1 MVIAHCT
8 RCLGKA
14 QGETF
19 EVASSKINHAV
30 SLSRGIP
37 CGDNYNCV
45 EEVSEKVGDEDS
57 TTKID
62 GFSYSKVEG
71 KSTDKV
77 VLDEKK
83 YTSSKKSKKQY

>member
-45 EEVSEKVGDEDS
+45 EELKEAF
-57 TTKID
+57 TKQSPKKIAKD
-62 GFSYSKVEG
+62 PNVVISDPDNSSK
-71 KSTDKV
+71 T
-77 VLDEKK
+77 
-83 YTSSKKSKKQY
+83 TSSKKSKK

>member
-14 QGETF
+14 QGKTF
-19 EVASSKINHAV
+19 EEASCKINHAV

-45 EEVSEKVGDEDS
+45 VEVKEKS
-57 TTKID
+57 TKIKPPSTNEPGD
-62 GFSYSKVEG
+62 KIDQDIDVPPKDLV
-71 KSTDKV
+71 KSTNP
-77 VLDEKK
+77 KK
-83 YTSSKKSKKQY
+83 LKKQ

>member
-45 EEVSEKVGDEDS
+45 EELKD
-57 TTKID
+57 TTIETKQSPKKIAKD
-62 GFSYSKVEG
+62 PNVVISNPDNSSK
-71 KSTDKV
+71 T
-77 VLDEKK
+77 
-83 YTSSKKSKKQY
+83 TSSKKSKKQY

>member
-14 QGETF
+14 QGDTF
-19 EVASSKINHAV
+19 EEASAKINHAV

-45 EEVSEKVGDEDS
+45 EELKD
-57 TTKID
+57 
-62 GFSYSKVEG
+62 
-71 KSTDKV
+71 KSTKSETPKQSGQATV
-77 VLDEKK
+77 TTEKT
-83 YTSSKKSKKQY
+83 TSAKKPKKQ

>member
-45 EEVSEKVGDEDS
+45 EELKSPKTAEA
-57 TTKID
+57 
-62 GFSYSKVEG
+62 SYSKVEG
-71 KSTDKV
+71 KSTEKV
-77 VLDEKK
+77 VLDEAK
-83 YTSSKKSKKQY
+83 YNDKKKSKKQ

>member
-45 EEVSEKVGDEDS
+45 EELKSPKTAEA
-57 TTKID
+57 T
-62 GFSYSKVEG
+62 YHNVEG
-71 KSTDKV
+71 KTTDKV
-77 VLDEKK
+77 VLDEFKSTK
-83 YTSSKKSKKQY
+83 SKSKK

>member
-45 EEVSEKVGDEDS
+45 EEVKDESTKEKVAQPQVFGDS
-57 TTKID
+57 KNTKI
-62 GFSYSKVEG
+62 SK
-71 KSTDKV
+71 
-77 VLDEKK
+77 
-83 YTSSKKSKKQY
+83 SKTQYYPKSKKQ

>member
-45 EEVSEKVGDEDS
+45 EEVKDES
-57 TTKID
+57 TKESGQDTT
-62 GFSYSKVEG
+62 YSKVEE
-71 KSTDKV
+71 KSGDKV
-77 VLDEKK
+77 VLDEFKS
-83 YTSSKKSKKQY
+83 TTTKKSKKQY

>member
-1 MVIAHCT
+1 MIIAHCT

-45 EEVSEKVGDEDS
+45 EEVKETFSKQSPKEI
-57 TTKID
+57 TKD
-62 GFSYSKVEG
+62 P
-71 KSTDKV
+71 DV
-77 VLDEKK
+77 VISDPPKEPFKQ
-83 YTSSKKSKKQY
+83 KKSKKQS

>member
-45 EEVSEKVGDEDS
+45 EEVKD
-57 TTKID
+57 
-62 GFSYSKVEG
+62 
-71 KSTDKV
+71 KSTKV
-77 VLDEKK
+77 STPKQSGQDTVTINEPTNNSSKT
-83 YTSSKKSKKQY
+83 TSSKKSKKQY

>member
-45 EEVSEKVGDEDS
+45 EELKEALTKQSPKEIAKVPN
-57 TTKID
+57 
-62 GFSYSKVEG
+62 
-71 KSTDKV
+71 V
-77 VLDEKK
+77 VISDPPKEPFKP
-83 YTSSKKSKKQY
+83 KKSKKQY

>member
-45 EEVSEKVGDEDS
+45 EELKEES
-57 TTKID
+57 TKQSDQDTT
-62 GFSYSKVEG
+62 YSQVEG

-77 VLDEKK
+77 VLDEAK
-83 YTSSKKSKKQY
+83 YTKSKKSKKQS

>member
-14 QGETF
+14 QGKTF
-19 EVASSKINHAV
+19 EEASSKINHAV

-45 EEVSEKVGDEDS
+45 EELKEA
-57 TTKID
+57 
-62 GFSYSKVEG
+62 FSKQSPKEIA
-71 KSTDKV
+71 KDPNV
-77 VLDEKK
+77 VISDPPKE
-83 YTSSKKSKKQY
+83 TKSKKPKKQY